1 MAAAASS
8 AVAINPVT
16 GKPIKILT
24 LEPALWRNAK
34 TLVWFNAADA
44 AALDPTA
51 ASAWSRWTCGAESLA
66 AWEVL
71 RNRGIRADVVLCL
84 DSPSAAEAWF
94 ARGSWAEARLV
105 VVPKTTIETITYE
118 VFAKYRVT
126 NVLCI
131 DEIKDLYKFLGPAWD
146 GTLEDAKTILALLLR
161 SRTSFPLQPT
171 ETRADVAA
179 SYGLKAAPVRS
190 APPPLWVITQ
200 FYNPEKSRRR
210 RELTTCLEQ
219 NLANPYVD
227 KVILLNET
235 ACVPAR
241 LAGHSKLVE
250 EIVGKRITY
259 ADVLRWIRLEAPA
272 NAIVAFVNADIFL
285 DSSEA
290 MRALWSIDIDSKFIA
305 LLRWDVEGAA
315 AEQINAAKLFGP
327 RPDSQDT
334 WIVSAGSVQ
343 AMDVKDWTPF
353 EFAFGKAGCDNAITY
368 EMMRRRFMV
377 CNPALTLRT
386 YHYHTSQVRTYDPR
400 DIVDRPFYV
409 HLTPTGIHD
418 MEPVYDVKG
427 AAATTG
433 TESVPSSKPIL
444 RPLRGPITEAQAR
457 TFSTMIKRVTS
468 DEVILSPQ
476 GDNAWT
482 APPTTI
488 YKMRNVFQTR
498 DGLAFAYNSIF
509 VGRNK
514 ASVEAWTKSEISS
527 LSASMP
533 VEEGVIAPC
542 PDTVAKD
549 PGRYVLEYLSKVLLL
564 RKKAGLQG
572 GEFWCSKAAGITPA
586 LRAFNWGAAEIPV
599 LSRDDTAQ
607 AWCREA
613 ALLLHDDRPKDHC
626 TREEMEALRGALGLG
641 GWIEGVRE
649 EDRRVVVAVDG
660 QWITDESAE
669 ELERELE
676 TRGLRCKIVWENA
689 TSLDT
694 VLFSLKGAWGF
705 IVGSK
710 SSLVAWSWVLPREAR
725 VWEVQSEMEPSIRLL
740 HMAGAADLRHRMVIV
755 PKGAPTV
762 TEIDGVRVRLR
773 DDCLGELGQP
783 VQAAEPAQPTQPA
796 EQIQPDVPKLILPSS
811 SRSDFFSHAGDSFRE
826 LARLWAEKGY
836 VALEESPELTQV
848 WLGGVGDTLLYDRP
862 TLEWLAKAP
871 KEEMRWREALFGN
884 PLPASALGLP
894 GVPAAKPWIFWPRR
908 PRLVEDAVAA
918 GIGAASY
925 EDRARRVVFYGRS
938 ENAVQMQRR
947 TTQDWSA
954 AFTDSADEFVH
965 VKGASE
971 PYPLTQMEYLKRLA
985 GARFGLCLA
994 GYGRKC
1000 HREIECFA
1008 MGCVPLVAPE
1018 VDMSSYADPPL
1029 EGIHYVRVKTP
1040 DEAARV
1046 AKDTSA
1052 EIWAAMSA
1060 AGRDWWRRNASVAG
1074 SWKTTLSALAP
1085 SSQV

>member
-1 MAAAASS
+1 MVAAASS

-34 TLVWFNAADA
+34 TLAWFNAADA
-44 AALDPTA
+44 EALDPATA
-51 ASAWSRWTCGAESLA
+51 HTWSRWNSGAESLP
-66 AWEVL
+66 AWEAL
-71 RNRGIRADVVLCL
+71 RARGVRADVVLCL
-84 DSPSAAEAWF
+84 DSPSVAEAWF
-94 ARGSWAEARLV
+94 ARGSWADARLV
-105 VVPKTTIETITYE
+105 VVPKATIEAITYE

-161 SRTSFPLQPT
+161 SRASFPLQPT
-171 ETRADVAA
+171 DARADIVA

-200 FYNPEKSRRR
+200 FYNPEKSKRR
-210 RELTTCLEQ
+210 REITTCLEQ

-250 EIVGKRITY
+250 EVVGKRITY

-272 NAIVAFVNADIFL
+272 NAIVAFVNADIFF
-285 DSSEA
+285 DAGEG
-290 MRALWSIDIDSKFIA
+290 MRALWSIDLDSKFLA

-343 AMDVKDWTPF
+343 AMDVKDWASF
-353 EFAFGKAGCDNAITY
+353 EFPFGKAGCDNAITY

-418 MEPVYDVKG
+418 MEPVYDVK
-427 AAATTG
+427 ASAATTG
-433 TESVPSSKPIL
+433 IEVIPTSQPIL
-444 RPLRGPITEAQAR
+444 RPLRGPITDAQAR
-457 TFSTMIKRVTS
+457 TFCTMIKRTTS
-468 DEVILSPQ
+468 NEVALSPE
-476 GDNAWT
+476 GDNVWT
-482 APPTTI
+482 APPSTI

-498 DGLAFAYNSIF
+498 DGLAFGYNSIF

-533 VEEGVIAPC
+533 VDQGVIVPC
-542 PDTVAKD
+542 PDVTAKD
-549 PGRYVLEYLSKVLLL
+549 PGRYLLEYLSKVLLL
-564 RKKAGLQG
+564 RKRGGLEA
-572 GEFWCSKAAGITPA
+572 GEFWCSKDAGLTSV

-649 EDRRVVVAVDG
+649 EDKRVVIVVDG
-660 QWITDESAE
+660 KWITDESAE
-669 ELERELE
+669 ELEKELE
-676 TRGLRCKIVWENA
+676 TRGLRAKIVWENA

-694 VLFSLKGAWGF
+694 VLFSLKGAWGLV
-705 IVGSK
+705 VGSK
-710 SSLVAWSWVLPREAR
+710 SSLAAWSWVLPRGAR

-740 HMAGAADLRHRMVIV
+740 HMAGAADLKHRMVIV

-762 TEIDGVRVRLR
+762 AEIEGVRVRLR

-783 VQAAEPAQPTQPA
+783 AQAA
-796 EQIQPDVPKLILPSS
+796 PKLILPSS
-811 SRSDFFSHAGDSFRE
+811 RADFFSHAGDSFRE

-836 VALEESPELTQV
+836 VALEESPEATQV
-848 WLGGVGDTLLYDRP
+848 WLGGIGDVLLYDRP

-925 EDRARRVVFYGRS
+925 EDRARRLVFYGRS

-947 TTQDWSA
+947 TTQDWSV
-954 AFTDSADEFVH
+954 AFTDPADEFVH

-971 PYPLTQMEYLKRLA
+971 QYPLTQMEYLKRLA
-985 GARFGLCLA
+985 SARFGLCLA

-1008 MGCVPLVAPE
+1008 MGCVPIVAPE

-1029 EGIHYVRVKTP
+1029 EGTHYVRVKSP
-1040 DEAARV
+1040 EEAARV
-1046 AKDTSA
+1046 AKETPA
-1052 EIWAAMSA
+1052 ETWAAMSA

-1074 SWKTTLSALAP
+1074 SWATTLASVGLAGT
-1085 SSQV
+1085 SQV